1 MKSIKKLIAA
11 VSAVTIGVTVLA
23 PCAVLAIKESPI
35 AGTETEINFGT
46 NDFENGANGKP
57 WINKISDTAPIEL
70 NEYPEH
76 GKVQCV
82 SYTDDS
88 VKTLQSYLTTFNG
101 YYTPNNGAPYEAK
114 YGKYSISCDI
124 MLSQN
129 NVGYK
134 LVLTD
139 RNTGKGIKDDE
150 SEASLRFLATI
161 DFLPNGKI
169 GLYKN
174 GVNSWPILDES
185 QYYSIDYKANQWYRM
200 RIDTDTEKSEVAL
213 YIDNNFVGSFNWDEY
228 YKKTYKSYS
237 GLSGLVSNI
246 DIQGGKSNG
255 FVPDEITDVS
265 NIKMYFDNLSMDY
278 IVDGSFYGEAELE
291 NNAIKVKLS
300 AEPYNLTS
308 DKIKEITVKKS
319 DGSDVPIGNISVSGS
334 EITVPLNDREGGT
347 EYVITL
353 PSDLSDKNGNIIYSP
368 QIYVSSPITSDD
380 IEYLIND
387 DFERE
392 VYSWVNG
399 GTTNKLPDNAVAN
412 APDFQ
417 SVTTAYKKADGTVSD
432 SAESDASKILKMKKT
447 GTAASGLYFNLPSP
461 AVSDFTIEYD
471 YMTDYIAPLGSNL
484 QMTVNQGKIPSEI
497 SANSGPK
504 SVYKDLESNT
514 EYPVAQQ
521 FAFGFTNGS
530 SGVKFG
536 APNYTNLDSNANRYW
551 STTSASGDAY
561 SNTQADIQANKW
573 YHIKLDFKLTDK
585 AYNTAVIYATVS
597 DGNNNLLNNA
607 EIPTS
612 INLFAPGESGL
623 EVQSIGFKTLWNAGA
638 YDDNGTTKYYPI
650 SNYFDNLKVYSYNR
664 SDNRVKTV
672 TFKNINGEEFGA
684 LQTVSDTIKSA
695 TVELSAVKGVVSNTI
710 NKDSVKVLDEK
721 GKAVDFKIG
730 EYNAESKTFDI
741 TFDKFLEGGKTYTVI
756 ADGIYCKNAEKVWSN
771 SKSGSYLKIPRYAA
785 KVFVTDKNTPKVTAN
800 LRFVDANG
808 KTIDNIKNVDTVY
821 LAATIVNT
829 TESSASVLPIISKYD
844 GDRQTDIVIKD
855 ALSVKSGNYIE
866 YKSDAIDVSDVGQKI
881 GAFLWNSTDSI
892 MPYGTAAYATK

>member
-1 MKSIKKLIAA
+1 MKGIKKLIAA

-23 PCAVLAIKESPI
+23 PCAALAKKESPI
-35 AGTETEINFGT
+35 VGTETEINFGT
-46 NDFENGANGKP
+46 NDFESGANGKP
-57 WINKISDTAPIEL
+57 WINKISDVAPIEL
-70 NEYPEH
+70 TEYPEH

-82 SYTDDS
+82 SYTNDG

-101 YYTPNNGAPYEAK
+101 YYKPNNGAPYEAK
-114 YGKYSISCDI
+114 YDKYSIGCDI
-124 MLSQN
+124 MLPQN

-134 LVLTD
+134 LLLTD

-174 GVNSWPILDES
+174 GVNSWPLLDES
-185 QYYSIDYKANQWYRM
+185 QYYSVAYKANQWYRM
-200 RIDTDTEKSEVAL
+200 RIDIDTEKSDVAL
-213 YIDNNFVGSFNWDEY
+213 YIDNNFVGRFNWDEY

-291 NNAIKVKLS
+291 NNVIKVKLS
-300 AEPYNLTS
+300 TEPYNLTS

-353 PSDLSDKNGNIIYSP
+353 PSDSSDKNGNIIYSP

-387 DFERE
+387 DFEME

-432 SAESDASKILKMKKT
+432 SAESDASKVLKMKKT

-484 QMTVNQGKIPSEI
+484 QMTVNQGKMPSEI
-497 SANSGPK
+497 NANIEPK
-504 SVYKDLESNT
+504 SVYKDLESNM
-514 EYPVAQQ
+514 ENSAEQQ
-521 FAFGFTNGS
+521 FAFGFSNGDD
-530 SGVKFG
+530 GVVKFG
-536 APNYTNLDSNANRYW
+536 APRYKSLDTTTNRYW
-551 STTSASGDAY
+551 STSRWNGESPY
-561 SNTQADIQANKW
+561 SKAQTDIQANKW
-573 YHIKLDFKLTDK
+573 YHIKLDYKLTDK
-585 AYNTAVIYATVS
+585 DYKTTVIYATVS

-612 INLFAPGESGL
+612 INLFNPNECGMQI
-623 EVQSIGFKTLWNAGA
+623 QSIGFFTTSYAGE
-638 YDDNGTTKYYPI
+638 YEKDKYYPI

-710 NKDSVKVLDEK
+710 NKDSVKVLDET
-721 GKAVDFKIG
+721 GKAVDFEIG
-730 EYNAESKTFDI
+730 EYNAESKTFEI

-844 GDRQTDIVIKD
+844 GDRLTDIVIKD
-855 ALSVKSGNYIE
+855 ALSVKPGNYIE
-866 YKSDAIDVSDVGQKI
+866 YKSDAIVVSDVGQKI
-881 GAFLWNSTDSI
+881 GAFLWNGTDSI
-892 MPYGTAAYATK
+892 MPYGTAVYATK

>member
-11 VSAVTIGVTVLA
+11 VSAVIIGVTVLA
-23 PCAVLAIKESPI
+23 PCAVLAKKESPI
-35 AGTETEINFGT
+35 AVTEAEINFGT
-46 NDFENGANGKP
+46 NDFESGANGKP
-57 WINKISDTAPIEL
+57 WINKISDIVPIEL

-139 RNTGKGIKDDE
+139 RNTGNGIKDDE
-150 SEASLRFLATI
+150 SEVSLRPLATI

-185 QYYSIDYKANQWYRM
+185 QYYSVDYKANQWYRM

-334 EITVPLNDREGGT
+334 EITVPLNEREGGA

-392 VYSWVNG
+392 VYSWVKG

-432 SAESDASKILKMKKT
+432 SAESDASKVLKMKKT
-447 GTAASGLYFNLPSP
+447 GTAASGLYFNFPSP

-484 QMTVNQGKIPSEI
+484 QMTVNQGKMPSEI
-497 SANSGPK
+497 NANIEPK
-504 SVYKDLESNT
+504 SVYKDLESNM
-514 EYPVAQQ
+514 ENSAEQQ
-521 FAFGFTNGS
+521 FAFGFSNGDD
-530 SGVKFG
+530 GVVKFG
-536 APNYTNLDSNANRYW
+536 APRYKSLDTTTNRYW
-551 STTSASGDAY
+551 STSRWNGESPY
-561 SNTQADIQANKW
+561 SKAQTDIQANKW
-573 YHIKLDFKLTDK
+573 YHIKLDYKLTDK
-585 AYNTAVIYATVS
+585 DYKTTVIYATVS

-612 INLFAPGESGL
+612 INLFNPNECGMQI
-623 EVQSIGFKTLWNAGA
+623 QSIGFFTTSYAGE
-638 YDDNGTTKYYPI
+638 YEKDKYYPI

-672 TFKNINGEEFGA
+672 TFKDINGEEFGA

-710 NKDSVKVLDEK
+710 NKDSVKVLDET
-721 GKAVDFKIG
+721 GKAVDFEIG
-730 EYNAESKTFDI
+730 EYNAESKTFEI

-756 ADGIYCKNAEKVWSN
+756 ADGIYCKNAEKVWGA

-844 GDRQTDIVIKD
+844 GDRLTDIVIKD

-881 GAFLWNSTDSI
+881 GAFLWNGTDSI

>member
-23 PCAVLAIKESPI
+23 PCAVLAKKESPI
-35 AGTETEINFGT
+35 AVTETEINFGT
-46 NDFENGANGKP
+46 NDFESGANGKP

-70 NEYPEH
+70 TEYPEH

-319 DGSDVPIGNISVSGS
+319 DGGDVSVGNISVSGS

-392 VYSWVNG
+392 VYNWVKG
-399 GTTNKLPDNAVAN
+399 GTNNKLPDNAVAN

-432 SAESDASKILKMKKT
+432 SAESDASKVLKMKKT

-484 QMTVNQGKIPSEI
+484 QMTVN
-497 SANSGPK
+497 
-504 SVYKDLESNT
+504 
-514 EYPVAQQ
+514 
-521 FAFGFTNGS
+521 
-530 SGVKFG
+530 
-536 APNYTNLDSNANRYW
+536 
-551 STTSASGDAY
+551 
-561 SNTQADIQANKW
+561 
-573 YHIKLDFKLTDK
+573 
-585 AYNTAVIYATVS
+585 
-597 DGNNNLLNNA
+597 
-607 EIPTS
+607 
-612 INLFAPGESGL
+612 
-623 EVQSIGFKTLWNAGA
+623 
-638 YDDNGTTKYYPI
+638 
-650 SNYFDNLKVYSYNR
+650 
-664 SDNRVKTV
+664 
-672 TFKNINGEEFGA
+672 
-684 LQTVSDTIKSA
+684 
-695 TVELSAVKGVVSNTI
+695 
-710 NKDSVKVLDEK
+710 
-721 GKAVDFKIG
+721 
-730 EYNAESKTFDI
+730 
-741 TFDKFLEGGKTYTVI
+741 
-756 ADGIYCKNAEKVWSN
+756 
-771 SKSGSYLKIPRYAA
+771 
-785 KVFVTDKNTPKVTAN
+785 
-800 LRFVDANG
+800 
-808 KTIDNIKNVDTVY
+808 
-821 LAATIVNT
+821 
-829 TESSASVLPIISKYD
+829 
-844 GDRQTDIVIKD
+844 
-855 ALSVKSGNYIE
+855 
-866 YKSDAIDVSDVGQKI
+866 
-881 GAFLWNSTDSI
+881 
-892 MPYGTAAYATK
+892 

>member
-23 PCAVLAIKESPI
+23 PCAVLAKKESPI
-35 AGTETEINFGT
+35 AVTEAEINFGT
-46 NDFENGANGKP
+46 NDFESGANGKP

-88 VKTLQSYLTTFNG
+88 IKTLQSYLTTFNG

-185 QYYSIDYKANQWYRM
+185 QYYSVDYKANQWYRM

-291 NNAIKVKLS
+291 NNVIKVKLS

-334 EITVPLNDREGGT
+334 EITVPLNDREGGA

-432 SAESDASKILKMKKT
+432 SAESDASKVLKMKKT

-461 AVSDFTIEYD
+461 VVSDFTIEYD

-484 QMTVNQGKIPSEI
+484 QMTVNQGKMPSKI
-497 SANSGPK
+497 NANIEPK
-504 SVYKDLESNT
+504 SVYKDLESNM
-514 EYPVAQQ
+514 ENSAEQQ
-521 FAFGFTNGS
+521 FAFGFSNGDD
-530 SGVKFG
+530 GVVKFG
-536 APNYTNLDSNANRYW
+536 APRYKSLDTTTNRYW
-551 STTSASGDAY
+551 STSRWNGESPY
-561 SNTQADIQANKW
+561 SKAQTDIQANKW
-573 YHIKLDFKLTDK
+573 YHIKLDYKLTDK
-585 AYNTAVIYATVS
+585 DYKTTVIYATVS

-612 INLFAPGESGL
+612 INLFNPNECGMQI
-623 EVQSIGFKTLWNAGA
+623 QSIGFFTTSYAGE
-638 YDDNGTTKYYPI
+638 YEKDKYYPI

-672 TFKNINGEEFGA
+672 TFKDINGEEFGA
-684 LQTVSDTIKSA
+684 LQTVSDMIKSA

-756 ADGIYCKNAEKVWSN
+756 ADGIYCKNAEKVWGA

-844 GDRQTDIVIKD
+844 GDRLTDIVIKD

-866 YKSDAIDVSDVGQKI
+866 YKSDAIVVSDVGQKI
-881 GAFLWNSTDSI
+881 GAFLWNGTDSI
-892 MPYGTAAYATK
+892 MPYGTAAYVTK

>member
-46 NDFENGANGKP
+46 NDFEGGANGKP

-70 NEYPEH
+70 TEYPEH

-185 QYYSIDYKANQWYRM
+185 QYYSVDYKANQWYRM

-300 AEPYNLTS
+300 AEPYNLMS

-319 DGSDVPIGNISVSGS
+319 DGGDVSVGNISVSGS

-392 VYSWVNG
+392 VYNWVKG
-399 GTTNKLPDNAVAN
+399 GTNNKLPDNAVAN
-412 APDFQ
+412 APDYQ
-417 SVTTAYKKADGTVSD
+417 NVTTAYKKADGTVSD
-432 SAESDASKILKMKKT
+432 SAESDASKVLKMKKT

-484 QMTVNQGKIPSEI
+484 QMTVNQGKMPSEI
-497 SANSGPK
+497 NANIEPK
-504 SVYKDLESNT
+504 SVYKDLESNM
-514 EYPVAQQ
+514 ENSAEQQ
-521 FAFGFTNGS
+521 FAFGFSNGDD
-530 SGVKFG
+530 GVVKFG
-536 APNYTNLDSNANRYW
+536 APRYKSLDTTTNRYW
-551 STTSASGDAY
+551 STSRWNGESPY
-561 SNTQADIQANKW
+561 SKAQTDIQANKW
-573 YHIKLDFKLTDK
+573 YHIKLDYKLTDK
-585 AYNTAVIYATVS
+585 DYKTTVIYATVS

-612 INLFAPGESGL
+612 INLFNPNECGMQI
-623 EVQSIGFKTLWNAGA
+623 QSIGFFTTSYAGE
-638 YDDNGTTKYYPI
+638 YEKDKYYPI

-672 TFKNINGEEFGA
+672 TFKDINGEEFGA

-881 GAFLWNSTDSI
+881 GAFLWNGTDSI

>member
-1 MKSIKKLIAA
+1 M
-11 VSAVTIGVTVLA
+11 
-23 PCAVLAIKESPI
+23 
-35 AGTETEINFGT
+35 
-46 NDFENGANGKP
+46 
-57 WINKISDTAPIEL
+57 
-70 NEYPEH
+70 NEYLEH

-101 YYTPNNGAPYEAK
+101 NYTPNNGAPYEAK

-185 QYYSIDYKANQWYRM
+185 QYYSVDYKANQWYRM

-237 GLSGLVSNI
+237 GLSGLASNI

-291 NNAIKVKLS
+291 NNVIKVKLS

-334 EITVPLNDREGGT
+334 EITVPLNDREGGA

-353 PSDLSDKNGNIIYSP
+353 PNDLSDKNGNIIYSS

-432 SAESDASKILKMKKT
+432 SAESDASKVLKMKKT

-484 QMTVNQGKIPSEI
+484 QMTVNQGKMPSEI
-497 SANSGPK
+497 NANIEPK
-504 SVYKDLESNT
+504 SVYKDLESNM
-514 EYPVAQQ
+514 ENSAEQQ
-521 FAFGFTNGS
+521 FAFGFSNGDD
-530 SGVKFG
+530 GVVKFG
-536 APNYTNLDSNANRYW
+536 APRYKSLDTTTNRYW
-551 STTSASGDAY
+551 STSRWNGESPY
-561 SNTQADIQANKW
+561 SKAQTDIQANKW
-573 YHIKLDFKLTDK
+573 YHIKLDYKLTDK
-585 AYNTAVIYATVS
+585 DYKTTVIYATVS

-612 INLFAPGESGL
+612 INLFNPNECGMQI
-623 EVQSIGFKTLWNAGA
+623 QSIGFFTTSYAGE
-638 YDDNGTTKYYPI
+638 YEKDKYYPI

-672 TFKNINGEEFGA
+672 TFKDINGEEFGA

-756 ADGIYCKNAEKVWSN
+756 ADGIYCKNAEKVWGA

-844 GDRQTDIVIKD
+844 GDRLTDIVIKD

-866 YKSDAIDVSDVGQKI
+866 YKSDAIVVSDVGQKI
-881 GAFLWNSTDSI
+881 GAFLWNGTDSI
-892 MPYGTAAYATK
+892 MPYGTAAYVAK

>member
-23 PCAVLAIKESPI
+23 PCAVLAKKESPI
-35 AGTETEINFGT
+35 AVTEAEINFGT
-46 NDFENGANGKP
+46 NDFESGANGKP

-82 SYTDDS
+82 SYTDGS
-88 VKTLQSYLTTFNG
+88 IKTLQSYLTTFNG

-185 QYYSIDYKANQWYRM
+185 QYYSVDYKANQWYRM

-291 NNAIKVKLS
+291 NNVIKVKLS

-334 EITVPLNDREGGT
+334 EITVPLNEREGGA

-392 VYSWVNG
+392 VYSWVKG

-432 SAESDASKILKMKKT
+432 SAESDASKVLKMKKT

-484 QMTVNQGKIPSEI
+484 QMTVNQGKMPSEI
-497 SANSGPK
+497 NANIEPK
-504 SVYKDLESNT
+504 SVYKDLESNM
-514 EYPVAQQ
+514 ENSAEQQ
-521 FAFGFTNGS
+521 FAFGFSNGDD
-530 SGVKFG
+530 GVVKFG
-536 APNYTNLDSNANRYW
+536 APRYKSLDTTTNRYW
-551 STTSASGDAY
+551 STSRWNGESPY
-561 SNTQADIQANKW
+561 SKAQTDIQANKW
-573 YHIKLDFKLTDK
+573 YHIKLDYKLTDK
-585 AYNTAVIYATVS
+585 DYKTTVIYATVS

-612 INLFAPGESGL
+612 INLFNPNECGMQI
-623 EVQSIGFKTLWNAGA
+623 QSIGFFTTSYAGE
-638 YDDNGTTKYYPI
+638 YEKDKYYPI

-672 TFKNINGEEFGA
+672 TFKDINGEEFGA

-721 GKAVDFKIG
+721 GKAVDFEIG
-730 EYNAESKTFDI
+730 EYNAESKTFEI

-756 ADGIYCKNAEKVWSN
+756 EDGIYSKNAEKIWSN
-771 SKSGSYLKIPRYAA
+771 SKSGSYLNIPRYAA
-785 KVFVTDKNTPKVTAN
+785 KVFVSDKNTPKVTAN

-844 GDRQTDIVIKD
+844 GDRLTDIVIKD
-855 ALSVKSGNYIE
+855 ALSVKPGNYIE
-866 YKSDAIDVSDVGQKI
+866 YKSDAIVVSDVGQKI
-881 GAFLWNSTDSI
+881 GAFLWNGTDSI
-892 MPYGTAAYATK
+892 MPYGTAAYVTK

>member
-1 MKSIKKLIAA
+1 MKGIKKLIAA

-23 PCAVLAIKESPI
+23 PCAAFAKKESPI
-35 AGTETEINFGT
+35 VGTETEINFGT
-46 NDFENGANGKP
+46 NDFESGANGKP
-57 WINKISDTAPIEL
+57 WINKISDVAPIEL
-70 NEYPEH
+70 TEYPEH

-82 SYTDDS
+82 SYTNDG

-101 YYTPNNGAPYEAK
+101 YYKPNNGAPYEAK

-124 MLSQN
+124 MLPQN

-134 LVLTD
+134 LLLTD

-185 QYYSIDYKANQWYRM
+185 QYYSVDYKANQWYRM

-228 YKKTYKSYS
+228 YKKTYKNYS

-334 EITVPLNDREGGT
+334 EITVPLNDREGGA

-353 PSDLSDKNGNIIYSP
+353 PNDLSDKNGNIIYSS

-432 SAESDASKILKMKKT
+432 SAESDASKVLKMKKT

-484 QMTVNQGKIPSEI
+484 QMTVNQGKMPSEI
-497 SANSGPK
+497 NANIEPK
-504 SVYKDLESNT
+504 SVYKDLESNM
-514 EYPVAQQ
+514 ENSAEQQ
-521 FAFGFTNGS
+521 FAFGFSNGDD
-530 SGVKFG
+530 GVVKFG
-536 APNYTNLDSNANRYW
+536 APRYKSLDTTTNRYW
-551 STTSASGDAY
+551 STSRWNGESPY
-561 SNTQADIQANKW
+561 SKAQTDIQANKW
-573 YHIKLDFKLTDK
+573 YHIKLDYKLTDK
-585 AYNTAVIYATVS
+585 DYKTTVIYATVS
-597 DGNNNLLNNA
+597 GGNNNLLNNA

-612 INLFAPGESGL
+612 INLFNPNECGMQI
-623 EVQSIGFKTLWNAGA
+623 QSIGFFTTSYAGE
-638 YDDNGTTKYYPI
+638 YEKDKYYPI

-672 TFKNINGEEFGA
+672 TFKDINGEEFGA

-721 GKAVDFKIG
+721 GKAVDFEIG
-730 EYNAESKTFDI
+730 EYNAESKTFEI

-844 GDRQTDIVIKD
+844 GDRLTDIVIKD
-855 ALSVKSGNYIE
+855 ALSVKPGNYIE
-866 YKSDAIDVSDVGQKI
+866 YKSDAIVVSDVGQKI
-881 GAFLWNSTDSI
+881 GAFLWNGTDSI